1 MGVASTVAMELLADG
16 AISNLAFSIP
26 NYLCTNFGAFIK
38 KCTIDQLIRS
48 TIRGFVSDFVS
59 KKNFVS
65 GFVSNKNF
73 VSGFVSGFIS
83 DFVSG
88 FVSGFASGIV
98 SDFVNG
104 FASGFVSGFVSGRTF
119 LTVTLPTSAGDT

>member
-1 MGVASTVAMELLADG
+1 MGVAPTVAIGPLADG
-16 AISNLAFSIP
+16 SISNLACSIP

-48 TIRGFVSDFVS
+48 IIH
-59 KKNFVS
+59 

-73 VSGFVSGFIS
+73 FSGFDSGFVS

-88 FVSGFASGIV
+88 FVSGRA
-98 SDFVNG
+98 
-104 FASGFVSGFVSGRTF
+104 F
-119 LTVTLPTSAGDT
+119 LTLPHKRFC